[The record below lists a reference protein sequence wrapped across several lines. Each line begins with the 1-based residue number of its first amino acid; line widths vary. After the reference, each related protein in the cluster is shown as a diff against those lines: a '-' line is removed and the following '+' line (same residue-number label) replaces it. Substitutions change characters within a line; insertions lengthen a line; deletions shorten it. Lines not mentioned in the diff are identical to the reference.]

1 MLEMVT
7 DTSIGIS
14 RDTKKRME
22 SAKQYPRETFDDI
35 INRILDIMDEKQE
48 KQQRLDYP

>member
-1 MLEMVT
+1 MRADST
-7 DTSIGIS
+7 IAI
-14 RDTKKRME
+14 TKKTKEKLITLKR
-22 SAKQYPRETFDDI
+22 YDRETFDDI